1 MAGLRIAMAVLL
13 LLGMPALARAQA
25 GWYLTPTLSLAEE
38 YQSNVFGTSSNE
50 ESDFVTRI
58 APGLIFG
65 YFSGP
70 LQFSLSYSTDGQ
82 IFAENSQL
90 NNFGDNQR
98 AGLNVRYAPE
108 GRWTLGLT
116 GSFVRTEDSGELIVP
131 RPSSGTPAGRPTPAP
146 TPAPGTP
153 PTSGTPP
160 PSAAPPAEPDG
171 TVPVVPG
178 VDVGRTRTHYVVV
191 NPWVG
196 FAYNPRTTF
205 DAGYTYTWT
214 DVENGAEDRMH
225 RLTAGV
231 SREFTP
237 RDWGHVRELLD
248 IFDPGE
254 SDTSLSAA
262 TLVGW
267 TRMLTDRTTLF
278 LEVGPRV
285 NNEGDWGVDATA
297 RRDHRLENASL
308 FASYVRTD
316 QLVVGRSGA
325 STTDTGSVGVSYY
338 PPGNFVF
345 TASANVIHVSLEDSS
360 VADDTVYG
368 VSLSAAYR
376 LNKWVTAR
384 AYYWASFQEGGS
396 GDIETH
402 VVGVALDLSY
412 TLRLH

>member
-1 MAGLRIAMAVLL
+1 M
-13 LLGMPALARAQA
+13 
-25 GWYLTPTLSLAEE
+25 
-38 YQSNVFGTSSNE
+38 
-50 ESDFVTRI
+50 
-58 APGLIFG
+58 
-65 YFSGP
+65 
-70 LQFSLSYSTDGQ
+70 
-82 IFAENSQL
+82 
-90 NNFGDNQR
+90 
-98 AGLNVRYAPE
+98 RYAPE

-116 GSFVRTEDSGELIVP
+116 GSFVRTEDSGALIVP
-131 RPSSGTPAGRPTPAP
+131 RPSSGTPAAGPTPAP

-153 PTSGTPP
+153 PTS
-160 PSAAPPAEPDG
+160 AAPPAAPDG

-196 FAYNPRTTF
+196 FAYNPRTTL

-231 SREFTP
+231 SRVLTP
-237 RDWGHVRELLD
+237 HNRGHLREILD
-248 IFDPGE
+248 IFDPEE

-262 TLVGW
+262 VLVGW
-267 TRMLTDRTTLF
+267 TRVLTDRTTLF

-285 NNEGDWGVDATA
+285 NDEEDWGVDATA
-297 RRDHRLENASL
+297 RLDHRLENAS
-308 FASYVRTD
+308 FFVSYVRTD

-338 PPGNFVF
+338 PTGNLVF
-345 TASANVIHVSLEDSS
+345 TASGNVIHVSLEDSS
-360 VADDTVYG
+360 VADDTIYG

-376 LNKWVTAR
+376 LNKWATAR

-396 GDIETH
+396 GDIQNH
-402 VVGVALDLSY
+402 VVGIALDLSY